1 MIYLDNAATSRFKP
15 KTVLDALNFDILHSA
30 NSGRAG
36 HTDAVEKSI
45 AIERC
50 RTLILEKLG
59 GGEDYNVIF
68 TKNCT
73 EALNLAILGS
83 IQGGESVV
91 TSKNEHNSVLRPLYR
106 LEQQGKIHLTV
117 LSQNES
123 HKLNIRDIKETAKD
137 ADMFVFGGACNVTG
151 ATLDLQEVGKIA
163 RDNGVKFVV
172 DGAQCVPYCD
182 INLKD
187 SNIDMLACPGHK
199 GLHGIQGTG
208 FLVVKKDIKL
218 SPLLYGGTGTRS
230 AELLPSIEIPESFEA
245 GTMFSGGI
253 NALENGIKWTYD
265 KLDFVKKHID
275 RLAKILIYNL
285 HSIGVTVYTSETV
298 CGVVACNVLGLDS
311 TFVADYLNENDVAVR
326 AGLHCAPLVHEHLG
340 TLSQGAV
347 RLSIGVDN
355 TDKDIL
361 IVSSLLENLARQ
373 TSTMTQRL
381 S

>member
-36 HTDAVEKSI
+36 HDDAVSKSMI
-45 AIERC
+45 IERC
-50 RTLILEKLG
+50 RSLILEKLG
-59 GGEDYNVIF
+59 GADDYYVIF

-73 EALNLAILGS
+73 EALNHAILGS
-83 IQGGESVV
+83 ITDGERVV
-91 TSKNEHNSVLRPLYR
+91 TSKNEHNSVLRPLYH
-106 LEQQGKIHLTV
+106 LAQQGKIHLTV
-117 LSQNES
+117 LSQNER
-123 HKLNIRDIKETAKD
+123 HKLNIKDIKEVAKD

-151 ATLDLQEVGKIA
+151 VTLNLQEVGRIA

-199 GLHGIQGTG
+199 GLHGVQGTG

-218 SPLLYGGTGTRS
+218 SPLLYGGTGTHS
-230 AELLPSIEIPESFEA
+230 AELLPKIEFPESFEA

-253 NALENGIKWTYD
+253 AALEEGIKWTYD
-265 KLDFVKKHID
+265 KLDFVKKHSD
-275 RLAKILIYNL
+275 RLSKNLIYNL
-285 HSIGVTVYTSETV
+285 HSIGATLYTDEMT
-298 CGVVACNVLGLDS
+298 CGVVACNISSLDS
-311 TFVADYLNENDVAVR
+311 TYVADYLNENGVAVR

-340 TLSQGAV
+340 TTSQGAV
-347 RLSIGVDN
+347 RLSVGVDN
-355 TDKDIL
+355 TDKDVL

-373 TSTMTQRL
+373 TSTMKNK
-381 S
+381 